1 MCDSGQRGRGGGRGA
16 GRRVRLLEILCVD
29 KILLALNHHPMLLIP
44 SFFLQAGATCASP
57 EARGSLMAP
66 SGGIWG
72 RTALAGKP
80 NVLTP
85 LGMFAAWQDR
95 VTQFPQRG
103 S

>member
-1 MCDSGQRGRGGGRGA
+1 
-16 GRRVRLLEILCVD
+16 
-29 KILLALNHHPMLLIP
+29 
-44 SFFLQAGATCASP
+44 
-57 EARGSLMAP
+57 MAP